1 MAGIIRAH
9 HPTLAQEEREHR
21 MEQIKKATIQFYM
34 ETRDERKDRNF
45 QSRDSIRGVPT
56 ECICNGQ

>member
-1 MAGIIRAH
+1 MAGVIRVH
-9 HPTLAQEEREHR
+9 HPTLTEEERDIR

-45 QSRDSIRGVPT
+45 QSRDSLRGVPIEHCT
-56 ECICNGQ
+56 Y